1 MMMTTTT
8 PPALTLNN
16 GVEMP
21 VLGLGVFQSSPEE
34 TSAAVETA
42 IADGYR
48 LIDTAAAYGNEREV
62 GEGIRASGID
72 RGELF
77 ITTKLWYSDYGYDG
91 ALVGFEGCLR
101 RLGLDYV
108 DLFLLHHPVP
118 TDFDATVAAYKAMG
132 KMFSERRAHAIGV
145 SNFSEQHLE
154 NLMQRT
160 EVVPA
165 VNQVELHPFFTQH
178 PLREFHAKQGIKT
191 EAWSPLGGIHRY
203 RPTEPDTVLNAL
215 EHPTVTSIAEKYRK
229 TPAQVV
235 LRWHIEHGVV
245 AIPKSVKAHRTKE
258 NIDVFH
264 FELTPDDVAA
274 IDALDTGVRG
284 GPNPETLNMT
294 TYPKT
299 VEN

>member
-1 MMMTTTT
+1 MTTTT
-8 PPALTLNN
+8 PTTLTLNN

-34 TSAAVETA
+34 TSAAVESA

-62 GEGIRASGID
+62 GEAIRASGID
-72 RGELF
+72 RAELF
-77 ITTKLWYSDYGYDG
+77 VTTKLWYSDYGYDG
-91 ALVGFEGCLR
+91 ALVGIEGCLR

-118 TDFDATVAAYKAMG
+118 TDFDATVAAYKAME
-132 KMFSERRAHAIGV
+132 KMLSERRAHAIGV
-145 SNFSEQHLE
+145 SNFSERHLE
-154 NLMQRT
+154 DLMQRS

-165 VNQVELHPFFTQH
+165 VNQVELHPFFTQR
-178 PLREFHAKQGIKT
+178 PLREFHAEHGIAT

-203 RPTEPDTVLNAL
+203 RPADPDAVLNAL
-215 EHPTVTSIAEKYRK
+215 EHPTVTSIVEKYGK

-235 LRWHIEHGVV
+235 LRWHIEHGVI
-245 AIPKSVKAHRTKE
+245 AIPKSVTAHRINE
-258 NIDVFH
+258 NIDVFD
-264 FELTPDDVAA
+264 FELTPDEVAA
-274 IDALDTGVRG
+274 IDALDTGFRA
-284 GPNPETLNMT
+284 GPDPETLNMT